1 MENLLKL
8 IVEIYEGISG
18 GIVGGIIG
26 ASITYLFGLKQ
37 LRFQNNLDNKVKMYE
52 TLFTKIRNLN
62 SEVNELKDLAC
73 TAQLYAS
80 DKIIDFLHK
89 QNFNRGIDEKAIYE
103 LLVLIRKDLGLKPRV
118 LKTYIH
124 KMN

>member
-1 MENLLKL
+1 METLFEF
-8 IVEIYEGISG
+8 IEV
-18 GIVGGIIG
+18 IVGGIIG
-26 ASITYLFGLKQ
+26 ASLTYLVGLRK

-80 DKIIDFLHK
+80 DEIIDFLHK
-89 QNFNRGIDEKAIYE
+89 QNFDIGIDEKVIYE

-118 LKTYIH
+118 LMTYIH
-124 KMN
+124 QMN